1 MDYDELTEQWHKYIK
16 KEFFP
21 DVAGRDEVNDIAKK
35 LTDHKKKRNVYN
47 VSPSISPDGGRIAY
61 LTNNMSY
68 FDIDLIDAVTGKK
81 IRTLIKGSRSLDFEE
96 LKFLQPGISWSPD
109 SKKIVFA
116 AKSGSSD
123 ALYLVDVDT
132 GEKEKIRFDL
142 DGVFSAAWS
151 PSGNQLAYVGYEKG
165 ASDIYIYDIE
175 SKQSVNLTSD
185 VFSDSEPTWSPD
197 GSLIAFVSDRD
208 NNTNLKKTDADEMLS
223 VNYDNKNI

>member
-1 MDYDELTEQWHKYIK
+1 M
-16 KEFFP
+16 
-21 DVAGRDEVNDIAKK
+21 
-35 LTDHKKKRNVYN
+35 
-47 VSPSISPDGGRIAY
+47 VS
-61 LTNNMSY
+61 
-68 FDIDLIDAVTGKK
+68 
-81 IRTLIKGSRSLDFEE
+81 
-96 LKFLQPGISWSPD
+96 D

-223 VNYDNKNI
+223 VDYDNKNIYIVNVKTLKVDQITNTNFDEDYPVFSNTQDYLFFTSDSSGTRIYLNMTLIKDPPS